1 MLAFELNYAVV
12 SLLSDSWVLQAR
24 EDCGEETSFAVN
36 DSG

>member
-12 SLLSDSWVLQAR
+12 SLLWVLQAR
-24 EDCGEETSFAVN
+24 EDCGEEMSFAVN